1 MKRIG
6 SFLFIALTSILS
18 AQQLNFEATV
28 DRTTVGLN
36 ETFTLEVTAS
46 GEDIGTVPRPE
57 LPTMTDLDVLG
68 QSQSQSTNI
77 SFINGKMSK
86 QVAITFVY
94 TLRPKKMGKTTI
106 GSCQLKY
113 KNQTYQTQ
121 PIDIEV
127 VQGGSQTQPGPGP
140 GPQPGPAPAN
150 ISAGDNLF
158 ISAVASRTSMYVGE
172 QTNVEYTLYS
182 AYSIDDIGNWRM
194 PSFGGFWSE
203 KIYELDRITSQR
215 TVRNGKTYLT
225 AVLKRTA
232 LFPISAGDLRI
243 DPMTVTVVVVQR
255 DFFDFFGSGRQVP
268 VTSNPLTINVRSL
281 PEPKPQDYT
290 GGVGQFTITAAMDR
304 DSSISSEPIK
314 LTVRVAG
321 RGNIRLIEKPALPS
335 INGLRILAPEVKDG
349 VNITGDAIEGWKE
362 FTFPII
368 PQTDGEYLVP
378 AITMSFFNPRTA
390 KYETV
395 RTRELRFWAIKTS
408 PSVAVSD
415 ASGLKILGTDIRYI
429 KPDARKIPG
438 RWAGSPAGLAFI
450 YPLGLLGLALSFW
463 LRRHR
468 VRIATDHSY
477 ARRLR
482 SSRLVRKRLA
492 EAETKLKRGKQQD
505 FYCALS
511 QAIIGYTGDRFN
523 IETQAMTKDQF
534 QSELAR
540 NDVPVEVID
549 KLLEILGQCDIAR
562 FSPGSMTTK
571 DPPDLLRKT
580 KEALSQL

>member
-1 MKRIG
+1 MKKIG

-46 GEDIGTVPRPE
+46 GEDIGNVPRPE
-57 LPTMTDLDVLG
+57 LPTMTDLDVLS

-77 SFINGKMSK
+77 SFVNGKLTK
-86 QVAITFVY
+86 QSMINFIY
-94 TLRPKKMGKTTI
+94 TLRPKKIGKTTI
-106 GSCQLKY
+106 GPCQLKY
-113 KNQTYQTQ
+113 KDQTYQTQ
-121 PIDIEV
+121 LIDIEV
-127 VQGGSQTQPGPGP
+127 VQGSTQTQPGPGP

-150 ISAGDNLF
+150 ISAGDLF
-158 ISAVASRTSMYVGE
+158 IEASASRQSVFLGE
-172 QTNVEYTLYS
+172 EVNVEYDLLTRYELANAGLTKTPTFS
-182 AYSIDDIGNWRM
+182 
-194 PSFGGFWSE
+194 GFWTE
-203 KIYELDRITSQR
+203 KIFDAERLDDQR
-215 TVRNGKTYLT
+215 KTVNGKVYN
-225 AVLKRTA
+225 VSVIKKVA
-232 LFPISAGDLRI
+232 LFPMAAGDLRI

-268 VTSNPLTINVRSL
+268 VTSNPLVINARPL
-281 PEPKPQDYT
+281 PEPKPQDFT
-290 GGVGQFTITAAMDR
+290 GGVGQFSIMATMDR
-304 DSSISSEPIK
+304 DSSVGSEPIK

-321 RGNIRLIEKPALPS
+321 RGNIRLIEKPILPS

-378 AITMSFFNPRTA
+378 AITMSFFNTRTA

-395 RTRELRFWAIKTS
+395 RTRELRFCAIKTS

-429 KPDARKIPG
+429 KPDARKISG
-438 RWAGSPAGLAFI
+438 SWTGSPAGLAFI

-482 SSRLVRKRLA
+482 SSRLVRKRLT

-571 DPPDLLRKT
+571 DPHDLLRKT
-580 KEALSQL
+580 REALSQL